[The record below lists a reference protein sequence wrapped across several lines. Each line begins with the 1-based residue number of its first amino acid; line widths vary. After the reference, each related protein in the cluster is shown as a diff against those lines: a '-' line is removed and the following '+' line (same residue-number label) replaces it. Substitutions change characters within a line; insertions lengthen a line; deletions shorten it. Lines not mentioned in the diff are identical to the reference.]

1 MLCMKKMRDMIAKLQ
16 VGYKKSMQCMWIL
29 NINDAWKKKLVKNLE
44 TENILVSIGRVSI
57 EYQSSQVKSND

>member
-1 MLCMKKMRDMIAKLQ
+1 
-16 VGYKKSMQCMWIL
+16 MWIL